1 MEKDDTRR
9 KVLIIDDEPNVRC
22 LSHIILKNKFD
33 VLKLKT
39 GVKL

>member
-1 MEKDDTRR
+1 MAENDIRR
-9 KVLIIDDEPNVRC
+9 KVLIVDDEPNVRC